1 MEPYVRSHHLN
12 TYLVFDA
19 NGHSA
24 FDVLHNLFQGLYM
37 GYSRVGEILG
47 QIINNKITIWFN
59 VIDGLHQI
67 ANHLKIWIIL
77 NNHVLFFNS
86 MVVF

>member
-1 MEPYVRSHHLN
+1 VETYVRSHHLN

-37 GYSRVGEILG
+37 GYSKVGEILD

-59 VIDGLHQI
+59 VNDGIHQI
-67 ANHLKIWIIL
+67 ANHLKIRITL
-77 NNHVLFFNS
+77 KSHVFFFNTI
-86 MVVF
+86 VVF